1 VADEAAPVAVADK
14 AAPVAVADKG
24 APVAVGAPS
33 APVASACVANPH
45 RPACPMPPV
54 APGAR
59 APRRA
64 ARAGLPPTVLVIVVV
79 VMGAAGLAACGGAGS
94 GATHASGHGAGRP
107 PGTTSTPAPG
117 ASTTATTPPST
128 STAAPPTGSGR
139 EGIPAFSH
147 LFVVV
152 MENEERQSVLAVPTI
167 AALAKRYASA
177 DAWYAVSHPSLP
189 NYLAMVSG
197 STWGVTSDC
206 TTCDQTGPDLGA
218 QLSAAGI
225 TWGAYMENMP
235 GPCFTGP
242 QSSDGLYAEKHDPFV
257 YFADVR
263 HVAGVCGHVQ
273 PLGALTPLLSR
284 TAAAQDVPRFV
295 WVTPNL
301 CDDGH
306 NCSAATSGTWLAGF
320 MATVTAS
327 PAWADG
333 GAVVVTWD
341 EGATDDGI
349 DPATGAVSST
359 AGGGNV
365 LTLVIAP
372 HVPAGL
378 VVQTRFDHYSLLR
391 TIEDAFG
398 LPLLGAAADGSTAP
412 MSAFWS
418 AAPGTGNP

>member
-1 VADEAAPVAVADK
+1 
-14 AAPVAVADKG
+14 
-24 APVAVGAPS
+24 
-33 APVASACVANPH
+33 
-45 RPACPMPPV
+45 MPP
-54 APGAR
+54 AATGAR
-59 APRRA
+59 TSPRA
-64 ARAGLPPTVLVIVVV
+64 GRAGLPPVVLVVV
-79 VMGAAGLAACGGAGS
+79 VAVLAAAGLAACGGGAGKSSTAGS
-94 GATHASGHGAGRP
+94 GPGAGRP
-107 PGTTSTPAPG
+107 TGTTPSTAPG
-117 ASTTATTPPST
+117 ASTTVTAPPST
-128 STAAPPTGSGR
+128 SGSAPTGSGR
-139 EGIPAFSH
+139 EAVPAFSH

-152 MENEERQSVLAVPTI
+152 MENEERPSVLAVPTI

-242 QSSDGLYAEKHDPFV
+242 QSPDGLYAEKHDPFV
-257 YFADVR
+257 YFAGVR
-263 HVAGVCGHVQ
+263 DVAGVCAHVQ
-273 PLGALTPLLSR
+273 PLTSLTPLLSS
-284 TAAAQDVPRFV
+284 TAAARDVPRFV

-320 MATVTAS
+320 VATVTAS
-327 PAWADG
+327 PAWTDG
-333 GAVVVTWD
+333 GALVVTWD

-349 DPATGAVSST
+349 DPATGTLSST
-359 AGGGNV
+359 GGGGNV

-378 VVQTRFDHYSLLR
+378 VVHTRFDHYSLLR

-418 AAPGTGNP
+418 GAAGGGGP